1 MFGYSF
7 INKNQKDPETTE
19 DISKGIVSP
28 TYEVDK
34 RKFVMSQKTVGR
46 TVQPLKSGRIVYEF
60 EKSMAHEDF
69 HNFYIHIKNETKEL
83 DCIYCGLFERKDIPD
98 LILKFEAF
106 LQSED
111 RFFDFVKVGL
121 EFKKEF
127 PYRGING

>member
-1 MFGYSF
+1 MFRYR
-7 INKNQKDPETTE
+7 IRRKNQKDQDTME
-19 DISKGIVSP
+19 DNFKDIVPP
-28 TYEVDK
+28 TYEVDQ
-34 RKFVMSQKTVGR
+34 RKFIMSQKTVGR
-46 TVQPLKSGRIVYEF
+46 TVQPLKSGRIIYEF

-69 HNFYIHIKNETKEL
+69 HNFYIHIINGTKEL

-121 EFKKEF
+121 EFENS
-127 PYRGING
+127 PTGE